1 MTIKQFLDNI
11 NFYPKWIIITNA
23 AFDNK
28 FKIRNMKKLYMTCP
42 DYEIYRW
49 QIRNNEIFDKS
60 PSIFLEIYI
69 TDENDIQIF
78 NSLSEREIIDEK
90 EDNQ

>member
-1 MTIKQFLDNI
+1 MMTIKQFLDCI
-11 NFYPKWIIITNA
+11 KFHPKWIIITNT
-23 AFDNK
+23 AFDNE
-28 FKIRNMKKLYMTCP
+28 FKIRDMKKLYMTCP

-49 QIRNNEIFDKS
+49 QIGNNEIFDKS

-78 NSLSEREIIDEK
+78 NHLSEEEIIK
-90 EDNQ
+90 